1 MKEGEGYEE
10 VETVQKKR
18 DLNSIDDDDG
28 DDDDAQDKL
37 EQADPDRAQRM
48 LEELY
53 SNRKL
58 SEAEMR

>member
-28 DDDDAQDKL
+28 DDDDEDGCGAGNNDG
-37 EQADPDRAQRM
+37 QRW
-48 LEELY
+48 L
-53 SNRKL
+53 
-58 SEAEMR
+58 